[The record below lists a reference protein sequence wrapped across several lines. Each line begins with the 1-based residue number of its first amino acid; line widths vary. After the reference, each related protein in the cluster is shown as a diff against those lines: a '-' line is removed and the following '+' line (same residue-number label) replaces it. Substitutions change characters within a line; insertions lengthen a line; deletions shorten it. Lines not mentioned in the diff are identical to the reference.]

1 MHIFTSLVSTLLPLD
16 ATGKYSNKCSV
27 CARDV
32 IANGKKYCLYHS
44 QAYDSLQK
52 QYRAWVNA
60 YGGISRE
67 AYMKKLLEL
76 DQTGDWVKDVIRI
89 ELKGPNKA

>member
-1 MHIFTSLVSTLLPLD
+1 LD
-16 ATGKYSNKCSV
+16 ATDRNSNKCPV

-32 IANGKKYCLYHS
+32 IAVGKKYCLYHS
-44 QAYDSLQK
+44 QAYDSLRK
-52 QYRAWVNA
+52 QYKAWVNA
-60 YGGISRE
+60 YGGISME
-67 AYMKKLLEL
+67 AYMKKLLDL

>member
-1 MHIFTSLVSTLLPLD
+1 MHIFTSLVSTLLPLN

-32 IANGKKYCLYHS
+32 IVNGKKYCLYHS

-67 AYMKKLLEL
+67 VLHEKT
-76 DQTGDWVKDVIRI
+76 TGFGSNWR
-89 ELKGPNKA
+89 LGQRCNTY

>member
-1 MHIFTSLVSTLLPLD
+1 MD
-16 ATGKYSNKCSV
+16 AIGKYSNKCSV

-32 IANGKKYCLYHS
+32 IVDGKKYCLYHS

-60 YGGISRE
+60 YGGFSRE
-67 AYMKKLLEL
+67 AYMKKLLDL